1 MGGIHAREECAV
13 LCMRSC
19 LMRCA
24 GNDGISAVVDIFNVT
39 AGTWRTAKLSLAAT
53 FLSATS
59 LPNAG
64 LAIFAG
70 GRGTCLL
77 RLFELLRDALLC
89 EGGCAS
95 GRRVLC
101 LS

>member
-1 MGGIHAREECAV
+1 MREWEESAVPIVIPCLTPCAV
-13 LCMRSC
+13 GQVGYS
-19 LMRCA
+19 
-24 GNDGISAVVDIFNVT
+24 NHVDIFNAT
-39 AGTWRTAKLSLAAT
+39 AGTWSTAALSVARQYLA
-53 FLSATS
+53 ATS